1 MGDLPLSHETVVSR
15 LRSSRLMQVAVLCFK
30 TLPDRIFPAIC
41 AGCDSPVSQAG
52 CLCGTCWRDVR
63 FLEAPLCPVMGTPFA
78 HDFGAHFLSAEA
90 IADPPPFRR
99 LRSVACHDGP
109 VRHAGIS
116 LKYYDRLDLVPWM
129 AHWMQRAGHELLEGC
144 DVIIPVPL
152 HHKRLWKRRYNQAAE
167 LARCLAKISGKTYE
181 PTVLKR
187 IKDTRQQAELSQ
199 SERLRNVAGAFQV
212 ADKDQALVQG
222 RSVLLIDDVYTTGA
236 TVKAACRSLIKAG
249 ASDVDVLTFSRVLP
263 FAQK

>member
-1 MGDLPLSHETVVSR
+1 
-15 LRSSRLMQVAVLCFK
+15 MQAAALCFK
-30 TLPDRIFPAIC
+30 ALPDRIFPAIC

-52 CLCGTCWRDVR
+52 CLCGACWRDVL

-78 HDFGAHFLSAEA
+78 HDFGVHFLSAEA

-109 VRHAGIS
+109 VRDAGIS

-129 AHWMQRAGHELLEGC
+129 ARWMQRAGHELLEDC

-152 HHKRLWKRRYNQAAE
+152 HRKRLWKRRYNQAAE
-167 LARCLAKISGKTYE
+167 LARVLAKISDKAYE
-181 PTVLKR
+181 PAVLKR

-199 SERLRNVAGAFQV
+199 SERLRNVAGAFHV

-222 RSVLLIDDVYTTGA
+222 RSFLLIDDVYTTGA

-249 ASDVDVLTFSRVLP
+249 ANEVDVLTFSRVLP
-263 FAQK
+263 FTQK